1 MIHVYFSD
9 CGFSCAFSTLLSEI
23 SIKEVIIIFTNGA
36 FLCRFL
42 FFMDPC
48 LLIKR
53 YVFFIF
59 LLCRNSPEYYDVIST
74 PIDLLKI
81 QVN

>member
-23 SIKEVIIIFTNGA
+23 SIKQVIIFTNGA
-36 FLCRFL
+36 FLCKFL

-48 LLIKR
+48 LLKVM
-53 YVFFIF
+53 YFSFF